1 VSDIKVTPPEPPRP
15 AADPTQRLPRRTS
28 VSRHGAISRELTKYS
43 NYKTWAE
50 KARGAFAA
58 DGERRQPLAPLRRP
72 LIPRVERI
80 AQLLDELEDFVS
92 LVRHQLGLWPT
103 RNR

>member
-1 VSDIKVTPPEPPRP
+1 VSEIKSDIKVLPPEGRER
-15 AADPTQRLPRRTS
+15 AADAPPRLPRRTS

-58 DGERRQPLAPLRRP
+58 DAEHAGTNGAGHARRSTDR
-72 LIPRVERI
+72 
-80 AQLLDELEDFVS
+80 
-92 LVRHQLGLWPT
+92 
-103 RNR
+103 

>member
-1 VSDIKVTPPEPPRP
+1 MSDIKVTPADARERAAAEP
-15 AADPTQRLPRRTS
+15 AAAPRLPRRTS

-58 DGERRQPLAPLRRP
+58 DADGLGVNGSVPARRSTDR
-72 LIPRVERI
+72 
-80 AQLLDELEDFVS
+80 
-92 LVRHQLGLWPT
+92 
-103 RNR
+103 